1 MWNICW
7 HDHHALLNAFFS
19 CFARLFVLFRAC
31 SKNWVM
37 TSIMCHCVLDMQNR
51 LKIHNFIRGYW
62 VSGLIKQFFIG
73 IKLFSSYTVTYEK
86 LSVFILFLRRVEI
99 SAKKKIN
106 QKPNIS
112 SCSIINEAVKELCLV
127 SSNSYRCQFSKM

>member
-1 MWNICW
+1 MITTHYWT
-7 HDHHALLNAFFS
+7 LFS

-62 VSGLIKQFFIG
+62 VSGLIKQFFYRDKI
-73 IKLFSSYTVTYEK
+73 IFKLYSNIRKTFGFYFVSSESGDKREK
-86 LSVFILFLRRVEI
+86 KNQSETKYILLFNYQRG
-99 SAKKKIN
+99 
-106 QKPNIS
+106 
-112 SCSIINEAVKELCLV
+112 CKELCLI
-127 SSNSYRCQFSKM
+127 SSNSYRYQFLKM